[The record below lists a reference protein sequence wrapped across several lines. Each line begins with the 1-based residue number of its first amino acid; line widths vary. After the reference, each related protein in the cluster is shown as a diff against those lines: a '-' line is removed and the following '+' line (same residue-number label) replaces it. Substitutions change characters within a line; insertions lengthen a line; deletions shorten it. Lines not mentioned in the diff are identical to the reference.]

1 MALRKSRKTCGGCG
15 IGMFAALML
24 CGLGCRGVQPYHAAA
39 RPGEGVLP
47 VMQINPD
54 LVKTAQP
61 SNHRDWS
68 PDQAVLAYAQFRGN
82 RVTVRNIRN
91 CTYRTADDYTV
102 NHYDKTFDIDKL
114 ESVDFIVV
122 PFSQLPGVAHTM
134 LSFGFGGHDY
144 LAVSVEI
151 RKEEGETYGPLKGFF
166 RQYEIV
172 YVVGDERDLIGLRTN
187 HHLSNVYMYRARA
200 TPSQVRGLFYS
211 VMGRVNRLYDRPEFY
226 HTLTNN
232 CTTNIARHINELVPG
247 RVPYDY
253 RVLLPGYSD
262 KLAYDLGLLK
272 TDTSFE
278 QTKLRA
284 RINYQVYAF
293 RDSSDFSAKIRR

>member
-1 MALRKSRKTCGGCG
+1 MALYKSWKTSGGCRG
-15 IGMFAALML
+15 AVVAALML
-24 CGLGCRGVQPYHAAA
+24 CGWGCSGMQPYYASA
-39 RPGEGVLP
+39 RLDADVLP
-47 VMQINPD
+47 AMELNPD
-54 LVKTAQP
+54 LVKTSRP
-61 SNHRDWS
+61 SNDRDWS

-82 RVTVRNIRN
+82 QVSVRNIRN
-91 CTYRTADDYTV
+91 CAYRTADDYTV
-102 NHYDKTFDIDKL
+102 KHYDKEFELDKL

-122 PFSQLPGVAHTM
+122 PFSELPGVAHTM
-134 LSFGFGGHDY
+134 LSFGFGGDDY

-151 RKEEGETYGPLKGFF
+151 RKEKGETYGPMKGFL
-166 RQYEIV
+166 RQYEII
-172 YVVGDERDLIGLRTN
+172 YVVGDERDLIGVRAN
-187 HHLSNVYMYRARA
+187 HHLSNVYVYRARA
-200 TPSQVRGLFYS
+200 TPLQVRQLFFS
-211 VMGRVNRLYDRPEFY
+211 VMRRVNRLYNQPEFY

-284 RINYQVYAF
+284 RVNYLAYAF
-293 RDSSDFSAKIRR
+293 RDSAEFSAKIRR